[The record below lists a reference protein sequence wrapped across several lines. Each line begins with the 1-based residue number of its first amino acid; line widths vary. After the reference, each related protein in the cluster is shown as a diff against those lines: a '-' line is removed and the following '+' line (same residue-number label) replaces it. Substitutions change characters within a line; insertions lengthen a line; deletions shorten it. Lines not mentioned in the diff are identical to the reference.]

1 MSKFELMND
10 EEVIKCMKNRIAMI
24 CIVIITLILL
34 LYYKSID
41 CLNPYLS
48 RYFFI
53 IAIIVYLISILSIK
67 FFLNKVIFNKDSNS
81 KSQMAKAIRSKYKK

>member
-24 CIVIITLILL
+24 CIGIITLVLL
-34 LYYKSID
+34 LYSKIID

-48 RYFFI
+48 KYFFV
-53 IAIIVYLISILSIK
+53 IAIIVYLISVLSIK
-67 FFLNKVIFNKDSNS
+67 FFLNKVIFNMDSKS
-81 KSQMAKAIRSKYKK
+81 KSQMAKSIRSKYKK